1 MQGEEWMDL
10 ELQEQIRKVQQNKAL
25 VQQLMHSADGQ
36 KLLAMLSRDGGA
48 QLRQATAAAAKGNT
62 ADIVHMIARL
72 MESEEGAKLVRNI
85 NDRIK

>member
-1 MQGEEWMDL
+1 MINFDNMFNMQGML
-10 ELQEQIRKVQQNKAL
+10 FL
-25 VQQLMHSADGQ
+25 LMIIGAVLTWKRIITADGQ

-48 QLRQATAAAAKGNT
+48 QLRQATDAAAKGNT